1 MTNST
6 AHNSRR
12 RFKLLIRLEAALETP
27 MFVLALLWL
36 WLFILE
42 LMRGLTAFQERLGLS
57 IWALFILEFA
67 LKLFLAPAKRRFLR
81 RNVITMVALFVPAL
95 RVFRLLRAVRL
106 LRATRVVTSTR
117 FVRALTTGR
126 RLLTDLDEAQG
137 GQPEAHMH
145 VGVLVAC
152 DPAQADAHRNFAA
165 TLAEDVSPSL
175 TTASGIPWTFHQA
188 KISRMTSEE
197 PLKPSAFL
205 EEASQHMA
213 EGPFDMVVVITDSP
227 LVSRRKLASAG
238 LASDVCRILVISTR
252 QLRVTP
258 RGSSQYSLDAPAV
271 RWNSASLLLHLV
283 GHVSHLQH
291 SARGKQDVMA
301 PFSFREQRGPDLT
314 YSEAHREQ
322 LKKRAEDLP
331 ERELRGGNLLDTFV
345 FHLLMMGRH
354 PLNVLRTLVRNRS
367 ILLPLS
373 LPGLATAAVAP
384 GLLLVFTAE
393 IWDVGLNMG
402 NLTATLYAILSI
414 AGASLYLVKVQSL
427 FLPRKDKH
435 TVTEHLAV
443 ANGIIF
449 LSIMMACIGLF
460 LLVGGL
466 MLVIQL
472 YIFPADLIQTWP
484 TLDQSEVSLGDQIR
498 LASFISTV
506 GVTTGALAGGLESRT
521 VIQHLAL
528 FLDRT

>member
-1 MTNST
+1 
-6 AHNSRR
+6 
-12 RFKLLIRLEAALETP
+12 

-36 WLFILE
+36 WLFIIE
-42 LMRGLTAFQERLGLS
+42 LTRGLTVFQERLGIV
-57 IWALFILEFA
+57 IWALFIIEFA
-67 LKLFLAPAKRRFLR
+67 LKFVLAPAKRRFMR
-81 RNVITMVALFVPAL
+81 RNIITMIALFVPAL
-95 RVFRLLRAVRL
+95 RAFRLLRAVRL

-126 RLLTDLDEAQG
+126 RLLADLDEAQG

-145 VGVLVAC
+145 VGILIAC
-152 DPAQADAHRNFAA
+152 DPAQADDHRTFSRILAA
-165 TLAEDVSPSL
+165 DVKPTLVS
-175 TTASGIPWTFHQA
+175 ASGIPWTFHQPQL
-188 KISRMTSEE
+188 SRTSSDE

-205 EEASQHMA
+205 EEAGQQLA

-238 LASDVCRILVISTR
+238 LASDVCRIVVISTR
-252 QLRVTP
+252 QLRSTP
-258 RGSSQYSLDAPAV
+258 RGSSEYSLDAPALS
-271 RWNSASLLLHLV
+271 RNAASLLLHLI
-283 GHVSHLQH
+283 GHVSRLPH
-291 SARGKQDVMA
+291 SGPGEQDVMA
-301 PFSFREQRGPDLT
+301 PFAFRENRGPEIF
-314 YSEAHREQ
+314 YSQDHQQKLR
-322 LKKRAEDLP
+322 KRAEDLP

-345 FHLLMMGRH
+345 FHLLMLGRH
-354 PLNVLRTLVRNRS
+354 PLQVLRTLLRNRS

-427 FLPRKDKH
+427 FLPRKNKF

-443 ANGIIF
+443 ANSIVF

-466 MLVIQL
+466 MLLIQL

-484 TLDQSEVSLGDQIR
+484 TLDQADVSLGDQIR

-528 FLDRT
+528 FLDET